1 MRRRSGSR
9 RITTSECR
17 PSSEGMTERPHPA
30 VTVDGLVLFD
40 GKLVAIRRGNDPFRG
55 MPALPGGFVELG
67 ETTVEAGA
75 REVREGTGLETH
87 VPRLV
92 GVFSDPGRAPLGH
105 TVTLTY

>member
-40 GKLVAIRRGNDPFRG
+40 GKLVAIRRRNDPFRG
-55 MPALPGGFVELG
+55 MPAFPGGFVELG
-67 ETTVEAGA
+67 ETPVEAA
-75 REVREGTGLETH
+75 VREVRGETGIERRSW
-87 VPRLV
+87 RLV
-92 GVFSDPGRAPLGH
+92 GAFSDPGRDPR
-105 TVTLTY
+105 